1 MSQNLLSNVFKPT
14 YVYDT
19 VSQTYS
25 SRLELLNIDTVSANV
40 VAAFTV
46 AIGDA
51 FGNVYVGIN
60 SGNSYLTPLGN
71 SNVTALGV
79 NAGQGSSNSS
89 RTIFI
94 GYGAGVGALNS
105 INTIA
110 IGANT
115 IASGTG
121 NIYIGTGTGS
131 PSGTS
136 NIFIGQQV
144 NPGGSPSN
152 LLLIGQGSN
161 YAISADMSTTP
172 PNVGIGT
179 ATPAFPLDVNG
190 YVRIGGISAIPNGGL
205 GINAN
210 PYDYTL
216 NVNGD
221 MQVTDGYGILRF
233 THDASCNSVTTLD
246 VTGTYSS
253 SNAVATLGVTGGFF
267 SYRGILPE
275 TGTATVIGVASPG
288 LFLVSVQTAGGDY
301 DTFYGMFST
310 AIHQITRS
318 SNVTMISFAGTAIK
332 IDNGGSSGSMSW
344 VITYFPSLPF

>member
-25 SRLELLNIDTVSANV
+25 TRLEIVNIDTVSANTV
-40 VAAFTV
+40 SAFTAAV
-46 AIGDA
+46 GDA

-60 SGNSYLTPLGN
+60 SGNSYSNRLGN

-79 NAGQGSSNSS
+79 NAGQGSSGSS
-89 RTIFI
+89 RAIFI
-94 GYGAGVGALNS
+94 GYGAGTGSVNS
-105 INTIA
+105 IDTIA

-115 IASGTG
+115 IASGSG

-131 PSGTS
+131 TSGTS
-136 NIFIGQQV
+136 NIFIGENI
-144 NPGGSPSN
+144 NPPGAPTN
-152 LLLIGQGSN
+152 LLLIGEGNN
-161 YAISADMSTTP
+161 YAIAADMSLTP

-179 ATPAFPLDVNG
+179 SSPIHTLDVNG
-190 YVRIGGISAIPNGGL
+190 YMQIGLDSRGSL
-205 GINAN
+205 GINAS

-216 NVNGD
+216 NVNGE
-221 MQVTDGYGILRF
+221 MQVSDGYGIFRF
-233 THDASCNSVTTLD
+233 SNDGASNSLTTLD
-246 VTGTYSS
+246 VTGSWTGGT
-253 SNAVATLGVTGGFF
+253 ATLGVTGGYF
-267 SYRGILPE
+267 SYRGILPA
-275 TGTATVIGVASPG
+275 TGTATSIGVMRPG
-288 LFLVSVQTAGGDY
+288 LVLISVQTAGGDY

-332 IDNGGSSGSMSW
+332 IDNGASSGSMSW